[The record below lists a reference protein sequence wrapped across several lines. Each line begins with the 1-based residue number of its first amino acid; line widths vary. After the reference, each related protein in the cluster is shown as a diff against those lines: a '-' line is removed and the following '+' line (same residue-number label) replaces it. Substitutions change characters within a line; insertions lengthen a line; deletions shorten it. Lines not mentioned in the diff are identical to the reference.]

1 MSYSVYNYLVKIT
14 GYWWIQY
21 YFDQRNNNIDNN
33 MVLLLDYFYSFITLA
48 GAYFNNGSNVLYK
61 FNLNVR
67 IIRLKWTI
75 NEAQ

>member
-1 MSYSVYNYLVKIT
+1 
-14 GYWWIQY
+14 
-21 YFDQRNNNIDNN
+21 

-67 IIRLKWTI
+67 IIRLK
-75 NEAQ
+75 